1 MVKGLLPERPHY
13 GSELEL
19 FFVWIIFSLPNSKF
33 TAYYVWK
40 KKEWNINCAHWA
52 EVFLLLLS
60 TEFED
65 EIIQDL
71 DQHVILIYPKLLCD
85 ISQELF
91 QVLDEVQKTNA
102 HRI

>member
-1 MVKGLLPERPHY
+1 MKLKLCPLSRG
-13 GSELEL
+13 
-19 FFVWIIFSLPNSKF
+19 
-33 TAYYVWK
+33 
-40 KKEWNINCAHWA
+40 
-52 EVFLLLLS
+52 FLLLLS

-91 QVLDEVQKTNA
+91 QVLDEAQKTNA